1 MRRILLT
8 EADQFPITDELVA
21 LIAQQGYELKRI
33 NGYAQK
39 DIREAGKDCFGILMY
54 HGDIN
59 SGTLDSFQEMRII
72 SRVGTGYEKIDVSE
86 ANRRGLVVTNVPGAF
101 TEVLADHAML
111 FVLMYARQMPF
122 LLRSRK
128 QLHWPTP
135 HEFPATGD
143 LGDQTLGI
151 IGLGPSGQA
160 LAKRALAFGMRVKAW
175 SRTRKPEIARQL
187 GVEEVSFEE
196 ALNCDY
202 VSLHVALTPDTA
214 HIVSAQSLKH
224 FKSSAVLINIGR
236 GGLVDENALVAALDL
251 DRLRGAGLDVV
262 DPEPLPLS
270 SPLWEHEKVELTF
283 HSAAYTA
290 AGGERCMRAALEEI
304 FRVGNGEEPLN
315 RIVAS
320 PNPRRS
326 SS

>member
-1 MRRILLT
+1 MLYTLKMRRILLT

-72 SRVGTGYEKIDVSE
+72 SRVGTGYEKIDVPE
-86 ANRRGLVVTNVPGAF
+86 ANRRGVVVTNVPGAF
-101 TEVLADHAML
+101 TEVLADHTML

-122 LLRSRK
+122 LLRSRQK
-128 QLHWPTP
+128 LHWPAP
-135 HEFPATGD
+135 QEFPATGD

-151 IGLGPSGQA
+151 IGFGPSGQA
-160 LAKRALAFGMRVKAW
+160 VAKRALAFGMKVNAW

-187 GVEEVSFEE
+187 GVQEVGFEE

-202 VSLHVALTPDTA
+202 VSLHVALTPDTS
-214 HIVSAQSLKH
+214 HIIRAESLKH
-224 FKSSAVLINIGR
+224 FKKSGVLINIGR
-236 GGLVDENALVAALDL
+236 GGLVDENALIEALDS

-270 SPLWEHEKVELTF
+270 SPLWQHEKVELTF

-290 AGGERCMRAALEEI
+290 AGGERCMRAGLEEI
-304 FRVGNGEEPLN
+304 FRVGNGQEPLN
-315 RIVAS
+315 PIK
-320 PNPRRS
+320 N
-326 SS
+326 